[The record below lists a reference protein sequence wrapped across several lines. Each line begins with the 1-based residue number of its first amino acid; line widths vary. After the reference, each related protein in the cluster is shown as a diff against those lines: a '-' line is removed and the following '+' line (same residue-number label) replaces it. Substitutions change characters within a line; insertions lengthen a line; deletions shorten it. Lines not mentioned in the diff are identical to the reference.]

1 MNKSDNSLSVLDGAN
16 GKLKWTAP
24 VETGPHEAEVLAD
37 GKTVAVGD
45 YGRTNAPGHMVSII
59 ELATGKIV
67 GRIDLGAG
75 ARPHGLAALKD
86 GRLLVT
92 AEGKKELVIVDP
104 KGAKVLKRMPTGHAL
119 SHMVAA
125 SPDGKRAY
133 VSSLKDGLVTVIDLP
148 GGVVGDVA
156 TGKGA
161 EGLDV
166 TPDGREVWVVNRE
179 ADTISV
185 IDAKTL
191 KVAATIKAGAFPI
204 RVKITPDGKR
214 AVVAFAESG
223 DVGVFDVATRTEV
236 KRIPVG
242 REAVAASGARVFQGK
257 FGASPTPVGVLITA
271 DGKRAFVSATHADV
285 VVVIDLENLK
295 RPRCLGRGQ
304 GARRPGRSVYEV
316 GDAGTAST
324 RISIVSTRPRAL
336 ELEPAP
342 VKARLRQADQKRN
355 APVRTHAGL
364 AIVRMRVRE
373 GLGVLVH
380 QDQVRHRAQP
390 RLEICHGASVR
401 VLELRG
407 HGQRPASRHPAFR
420 PCEGGPRPSGGTGPP
435 PAVLH
440 RPTRRVAERICEPA
454 SSGATSAKTR

>member
-1 MNKSDNSLSVLDGAN
+1 MLEFALTGLLLLQTASASPNVVPSEDTQSGEEVRPTATPRATPRGRRGSPTPTPEPTPTPTPRPTNDVLVVVNKSDNSLSVLDGAT

-67 GRIDLGAG
+67 GRVDLGSG

-104 KGAKVLKRMPTGHAL
+104 KGAKVLKRMPTGHDL

-148 GGVVGDVA
+148 GGVVGDVP

-166 TPDGREVWVVNRE
+166 TPDGREIWVVNRE

-223 DVGVFDVATRTEV
+223 DVGIYDVATRTEV

-295 RPRCLGRGQ
+295 LL
-304 GARRPGRSVYEV
+304 
-316 GDAGTAST
+316 DAWPAGK
-324 RISIVSTRPRAL
+324 
-336 ELEPAP
+336 EP
-342 VKARLRQADQKRN
+342 D
-355 APVRTHAGL
+355 GL
-364 AIVRMRVRE
+364 AGR
-373 GLGVLVH
+373 
-380 QDQVRHRAQP
+380 
-390 RLEICHGASVR
+390 
-401 VLELRG
+401 
-407 HGQRPASRHPAFR
+407 F
-420 PCEGGPRPSGGTGPP
+420 T
-435 PAVLH
+435 
-440 RPTRRVAERICEPA
+440 
-454 SSGATSAKTR
+454 K